1 MTSVVILGGDSS
13 GGLVLQAI
21 EDRAESGQ
29 EPKLECTGYLN
40 DVEPRGATILDRP
53 VLGGFD
59 DWSSLPP
66 DTHFISAIYNPTAMR
81 DRWQRLVG
89 LNIPEERW
97 VSVVHPAAWIARS
110 ANVGAGCFISPGAVI
125 TALVA
130 IGSHSA
136 IRTGVHIGH
145 HASIGDFSFVGA
157 NASINGHCRIGDRV
171 HIGPNSAIRD
181 GVSIG
186 DGAVVGIG
194 SVVVK
199 DVPPATIVAG
209 NPARVMR
216 TIE

>member
-21 EDRAESGQ
+21 EDLAESGR
-29 EPKLECTGYLN
+29 EPVLECAGYLN
-40 DVEPRGATILDRP
+40 DMVPKGKMILERP

-59 DWSSLPP
+59 DWPSLPS
-66 DTHFISAIYNPTAMR
+66 DAHFISAVYNPTGMR
-81 DRWQRLVG
+81 DRWQRLTG
-89 LNIPEERW
+89 LGIPDERW
-97 VSVVHPAAWIARS
+97 VSVLHPAAWVARS
-110 ANVGAGCFISPGAVI
+110 AAVGVGCFISPGVVI
-125 TALVA
+125 TALVTVGA
-130 IGSHSA
+130 HSA

-145 HASIGDFSFVGA
+145 HATVGVFSFVGA
-157 NASINGHCRIGDRV
+157 NASINGHCRIGDRA

-199 DVPPATIVAG
+199 DVPAATIVAG

-216 TIE
+216 TID